1 MDRRGFRRSGVH
13 RPVRRHH
20 QVGIRS
26 VSLWDEI
33 RETDRLMSLALSEA
47 KKRGD
52 ALWRAEAAYY
62 TAKAKAAF
70 ELKGQGNSATF
81 IEMVIKGV
89 PDVADAMAKY
99 HAAQVEYDNAKEA
112 VNVYKKRLTYLNE
125 QYAREWGQAGK
136 EI

>member
-1 MDRRGFRRSGVH
+1 M
-13 RPVRRHH
+13 
-20 QVGIRS
+20 
-26 VSLWDEI
+26 SLWDEV

-62 TAKAKAAF
+62 TAKANAAF
-70 ELKGQGNSATF
+70 DLKEQGYSASF
-81 IEMVIKGV
+81 IAMVIKGIKE
-89 PDVADAMAKY
+89 VADAMARY

-136 EI
+136 EV